1 MPWAPQSEYENGLRG
16 VYVDLEARE
25 RLAKMVSDQGQSFN
39 AADCVISY
47 GLYGTGEGK
56 LSMPFAII
64 EKIFPGSLPASAQGV
79 GSCVAHST
87 RNACLGSLACEI
99 AAGKPDEKSGKVE
112 GVPDVSETGR
122 LDGVLSTE
130 GLYWY
135 RGHSG
140 ADGWSCDS
148 AAEVA
153 CKYGLWLRK
162 NYDSIGI
169 DLTKYS
175 ARIETKWG
183 RPFPP
188 DEVKAIGQEHLVRTT
203 TRARSFEEVRDLLAN
218 GYCISSCGGE
228 SFSATRDENGVSSRT
243 RGGWAHAMAYLGC
256 DDRPETH
263 RKYGGPLVHVQNSW
277 GPRWGSGGRRVLGT
291 NVDIPLGG
299 FWARW
304 SDIKSRYAIAF
315 SGLNGWPPQSLDR
328 WFKQGV
334 F

>member
-1 MPWAPQSEYENGLRG
+1 MPWNPQSEYDHGLRG
-16 VYVDLEARE
+16 VYVDNDARD
-25 RLAKMVSDQGQSFN
+25 RLTKLVNSQGHSFS
-39 AADCVISY
+39 AADNIVNY
-47 GLYGTGEGK
+47 GLYGSGEGK

-87 RNACLGSLACEI
+87 RNAALGTLACEI
-99 AAGKPDEKSGKVE
+99 AAGKPDEASGKIE
-112 GVPDVSETGR
+112 GAPEISEAGR

-153 CKYGLWLRK
+153 CKYGIWLRK

-175 ARIETKWG
+175 ARTEVKWG

-188 DEVKAIGQEHLVRTT
+188 DNVQQIGQEHIIRTA
-203 TRARSFEEVRDLLAN
+203 TRCRSFEEARDLLAN

-243 RGGWAHAMAYLGC
+243 RGGWAHAMAYLAA
-256 DDRPETH
+256 DDRPDTH
-263 RKYGGPLVHVQNSW
+263 RKYGGPLVYVQNSW
-277 GPRWGSGGRRVLGT
+277 GPRWGSGPRRVMGT

-304 SDIKSRYAIAF
+304 KDIQNRYMVAF
-315 SGLNGWPPQSLDR
+315 SGINGWPPQSFER
-328 WFKQGV
+328 WFAPGV